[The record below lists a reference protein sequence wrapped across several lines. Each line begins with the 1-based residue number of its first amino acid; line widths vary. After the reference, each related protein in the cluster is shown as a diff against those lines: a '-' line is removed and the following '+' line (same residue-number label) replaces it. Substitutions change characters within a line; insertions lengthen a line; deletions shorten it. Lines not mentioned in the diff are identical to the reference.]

1 MADPRKQV
9 LIVEDD
15 VDVRSALAAVL
26 ESEGYAV
33 AEAQHGEEALRIL
46 REGQVC
52 IVLLDIFMPVMNGC
66 VFMDEQGRDPA
77 IADVPVIVITADP
90 AAARKATRRRIV
102 DAMVKPIDH
111 DRLLEIVAANC

>member
-1 MADPRKQV
+1 MAELQKRV

-15 VDVRSALAAVL
+15 VDVRTALAAVL

-33 AEAQHGEEALRIL
+33 AEAAHGEEALRIL
-46 REGQVC
+46 RSNHVC
-52 IVLLDIFMPVMNGC
+52 VVLLDIFMPIMNGC
-66 VFMDEQGRDPA
+66 TFMDEQGRDPA

-90 AAARKATRRRIV
+90 AAARKAARRRIV

-111 DRLLEIVAANC
+111 DRLLQLVAASC